1 MNTTLTIMHM
11 ALFGCYKSP
20 SPTKR
25 HKISFHFRES
35 SSSDTLDEK
44 NKTTMAL
51 PPSSLQTTKEK
62 NKREKKKLGDIIS
75 F

>member
-51 PPSSLQTTKEK
+51 PPLVPS
-62 NKREKKKLGDIIS
+62 NHKREKQKRKKKLGDIIS